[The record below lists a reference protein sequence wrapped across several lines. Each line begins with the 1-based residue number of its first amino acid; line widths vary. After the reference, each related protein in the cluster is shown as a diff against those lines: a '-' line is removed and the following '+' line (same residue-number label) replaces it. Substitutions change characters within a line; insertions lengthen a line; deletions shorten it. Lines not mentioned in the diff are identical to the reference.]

1 MSSFKER
8 LKNLFNNSKFKEEP
22 IINFNQDKNLINLI
36 FEQQKKIRNNS
47 KLNSPQNKLLNNNNN
62 TKLEYNNNNYNKSKT
77 KNKTLSRN
85 KSSNNLNKKGIYSNL
100 FTIDKIRNEKT
111 IKNINILMRSFTL
124 KDIHNKFEEINLN
137 KSFSQIDI
145 NETERNNFTLK
156 KKIQNM
162 KNVIGL
168 NKENNNRRN
177 INNKP
182 PRNLNFD
189 LCKFNQKEYYCI
201 SPNLKNRSFK
211 KKKYI
216 NYHFIKD
223 NNLKINN
230 YNFFN
235 RNNNHVSNI
244 SNYNNLRKKL
254 KRNLS
259 LIQNELNNF

>member
-1 MSSFKER
+1 
-8 LKNLFNNSKFKEEP
+8 
-22 IINFNQDKNLINLI
+22 
-36 FEQQKKIRNNS
+36 
-47 KLNSPQNKLLNNNNN
+47 
-62 TKLEYNNNNYNKSKT
+62 
-77 KNKTLSRN
+77 
-85 KSSNNLNKKGIYSNL
+85 
-100 FTIDKIRNEKT
+100 
-111 IKNINILMRSFTL
+111 MRSFTL

-162 KNVIGL
+162 KNLIGL

-216 NYHFIKD
+216 NYQFIKD

-235 RNNNHVSNI
+235 RNNNHASNI